1 VVCGNCSQDEVSSYQ
16 IFSFWSMCRII
27 YSSMATT
34 NKLITDFLEYLEIE
48 KGRSAKTIR
57 NYDFYLRRFS
67 EWAKNP
73 TPQKISKEMIR
84 KYRLWLNRSVPG
96 RSEET
101 LKKNT
106 QNYHLIALRAFLKYL
121 TRRDIKSLA
130 PEMIEL
136 AKQSTRTVEFLEED
150 ELERLLAAPM
160 KKHKIKTGEKGWS
173 IVQMRDRA
181 ILETL
186 FSTGLRVSEV
196 ANLKIDQINLKRD
209 EFTVRG
215 KGDKPRVV
223 FLSDEA
229 KKWIKQYT
237 DKRMDPSPF
246 LFVSHDRA
254 KKGRKEAGPLTPR
267 SIERMVKKYA
277 RDAGITKRITPHTL
291 RHTFATDMLM
301 AGADI
306 RAVQDLLGHASINT
320 TQIYTHITNK
330 QLKQIHKKFHGK
342 SRKD

>member
-1 VVCGNCSQDEVSSYQ
+1 
-16 IFSFWSMCRII
+16 
-27 YSSMATT
+27 MATT
-34 NKLITDFLEYLEIE
+34 NKLITEFLEYLEIE

-73 TPQKISKEMIR
+73 SPAKISKEMVR

-96 RSEET
+96 RAEAT

-121 TRRDIKSLA
+121 ARREIKSLSA
-130 PEMIEL
+130 EQIEL
-136 AKQSTRTVEFLEED
+136 AKQPVRTVEFLEED
-150 ELERLLAAPM
+150 ELDRLLNAPM
-160 KKHKIKTGEKGWS
+160 SKYRRSISESGWS
-173 IVQMRDRA
+173 VVQLRDRA

-186 FSTGLRVSEV
+186 FSTGLRVSEL
-196 ANLKIDQINLKRD
+196 ANLKIEQINLKRD

-229 KKWIKQYT
+229 KKWIKKYQ
-237 DKRMDPSPF
+237 DKRVDTSPY

-254 KKGRKEAGPLTPR
+254 KQGRKNTGPLTPR
-267 SIERMVKKYA
+267 SVERLVKRYA
-277 RDAGITKRITPHTL
+277 KEAGITKRITPHTL
-291 RHTFATDMLM
+291 RHTFATDIMM
-301 AGADI
+301 AGADV
-306 RAVQDLLGHASINT
+306 RAVQELLGHASITT

-330 QLKQIHKKFHGK
+330 QLKSIHKKFHGK
-342 SRKD
+342 SRK

>member
-1 VVCGNCSQDEVSSYQ
+1 
-16 IFSFWSMCRII
+16 MLK
-27 YSSMATT
+27 M
-34 NKLITDFLEYLEIE
+34 NKLITDFLEHLEIE
-48 KGRSAKTIR
+48 RGRSSKTIR
-57 NYDFYLRRFS
+57 NYDFYLCRFCD
-67 EWAKNP
+67 WAGNP
-73 TPQKISKEMIR
+73 SPQGITKEKVR

-121 TRRDIKSLA
+121 ARRDIKSLA
-130 PEMIEL
+130 PETIEL
-136 AKQSTRTVEFLEED
+136 AKQSTRSVEFLEED
-150 ELERLLAAPM
+150 ELGRLLNAPM
-160 KKHKIKTGEKGWS
+160 KKHQVKTGQKGWS
-173 IVQMRDRA
+173 MVQLRDRA

-196 ANLKIDQINLKRD
+196 ANLKIEQINLKRD

-229 KKWIKQYT
+229 KKWIKQYV
-237 DKRMDPSPF
+237 DKRTDTSPY

-254 KKGRKEAGPLTPR
+254 KKGREESGPITPR
-267 SIERMVKKYA
+267 SIERMVKRYA

-330 QLKQIHKKFHGK
+330 QLKSIHHKYHGK
-342 SRKD
+342 SRK

>member
-1 VVCGNCSQDEVSSYQ
+1 
-16 IFSFWSMCRII
+16 M
-27 YSSMATT
+27 
-34 NKLITDFLEYLEIE
+34 NKLITDFLEHLEIE
-48 KGRSAKTIR
+48 RGRSNKTIR
-57 NYDFYLRRFS
+57 NYDFYLCRFCD
-67 EWAKNP
+67 WAGNP
-73 TPQKISKEMIR
+73 SPQSITKEKVR

-96 RSEET
+96 RNEET

-121 TRRDIKSLA
+121 ARRDIKSLA
-130 PEMIEL
+130 PETIEL

-150 ELERLLAAPM
+150 ELERLLNASM
-160 KKHKIKTGEKGWS
+160 KKYKVKTGKRGWS
-173 IVQMRDRA
+173 VVQLRDRA

-196 ANLKIDQINLKRD
+196 ANLKIEQVNLKRD

-229 KKWIKQYT
+229 KKWIKQYV
-237 DKRMDPSPF
+237 DKRTDTSPY

-254 KKGRKEAGPLTPR
+254 KKGREESGPITPR
-267 SIERMVKKYA
+267 SIERMVKRCA

-301 AGADI
+301 AGADV
-306 RAVQDLLGHASINT
+306 RAVQDLLGHASITT

-330 QLKQIHKKFHGK
+330 QLKSIHQKFHGK
-342 SRKD
+342 SRK